1 MISVADLS
9 MFASDLDAQAY
20 PAGHR
25 FFNVG
30 DHGEIMFVV
39 TDGEVEIVLRGKVL
53 ETVVAGGIF
62 GELALIDHRDRSA
75 DVVAKTAVKVSAIDQ
90 KRFLYLVRNHPFF
103 ALEVMKIMADRLR
116 KFDDLL

>member
-1 MISVADLS
+1 VADLS
-9 MFASDLDAQAY
+9 MFANDLDAQNY

-25 FFNVG
+25 FFTVG

-39 TDGEVEIVLRGKVL
+39 TEGEVEISLRGKVL
-53 ETVVAGGIF
+53 ETVVSGGIF
-62 GELALIDHRDRSA
+62 GELALIDHRERSA
-75 DVVAKTAVKVSAIDQ
+75 DVLAKTDVKVSSIDQ

-103 ALEVMKIMADRLR
+103 ALEVMKIMSDRLR

>member
-1 MISVADLS
+1 VADLT
-9 MFASDLDAQAY
+9 MFANDLDAQSY

-25 FFNVG
+25 FISAG
-30 DHGEIMFVV
+30 DLGDLMYVV
-39 TDGEVEIVLRGKVL
+39 TEGDVEISLRGKHL
-53 ETVVAGGIF
+53 ETVHAGGIF
-62 GELALIDHRDRSA
+62 GELALIDHRERSA
-75 DVVAKTAVKVSAIDQ
+75 DVEAKTDVKVSTIDQ